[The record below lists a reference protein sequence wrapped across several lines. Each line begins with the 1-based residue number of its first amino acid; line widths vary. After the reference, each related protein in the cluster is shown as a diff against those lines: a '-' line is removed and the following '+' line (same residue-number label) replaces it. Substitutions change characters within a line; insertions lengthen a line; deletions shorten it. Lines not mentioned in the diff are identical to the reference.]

1 MMGQAISERLNE
13 GSKAEL
19 EKYQGRTGTGEIKK
33 IIRKC
38 TAETKA
44 INRLDDEQK
53 EFLERLRFDGEERE
67 RHKAR
72 PAKR

>member
-13 GSKAEL
+13 GSKAEP
-19 EKYQGRTGTGEIKK
+19 EKYQGRTGAGEIKK

-38 TAETKA
+38 KAETKA

-53 EFLERLRFDGEERE
+53 VFLERLRFDGEERE
-67 RHKAR
+67 RHKVR
-72 PAKR
+72 PAKK

>member
-1 MMGQAISERLNE
+1 MMGQAISERLNG

-19 EKYQGRTGTGEIKK
+19 EKYQGRTGASEIKK

-38 TAETKA
+38 KAETKA